1 MSANSLTNL
10 ERALSQSKGK
20 GGISSGPA
28 DGPQMCG
35 DIDMRIARDG
45 AWHYMGSPIGRKPL
59 VKLFASVLKRD
70 EAGDFWLI
78 TPAEMCR
85 ITVDDAPFAAV
96 EMTVEGTGRHQKLIF
111 RTNIDEIV
119 TAGAKN
125 PIRVAIDPDTQ
136 EPAPYVMIRDGLE
149 ALITRSVF
157 YDLVNLADEGAGRG
171 HVGTNVM
178 GVWSDGEFF
187 EIGSADDE

>member
-1 MSANSLTNL
+1 
-10 ERALSQSKGK
+10 
-20 GGISSGPA
+20 
-28 DGPQMCG
+28 MCG

-45 AWHYMGSPIGRKPL
+45 TWHYMGSPIGRKPL
-59 VKLFASVLKRD
+59 VKLFASLLNRD

-96 EMTVEGTGRHQKLIF
+96 EMTVDGKGRDQVLTF

-119 TAGAKN
+119 TAGTDN
-125 PIRVAIDPDTQ
+125 PVRVEIDPDTR
-136 EPAPYVMIRDGLE
+136 EPAPYVMVRDGLE

-157 YDLVNLADEGAGRG
+157 YDLVELAEMRVQG
-171 HVGTNVM
+171 GTSVM
-178 GVWSDGEFF
+178 GVWSNGVFF
-187 EIGSADDE
+187 EIGSTEDE

>member
-20 GGISSGPA
+20 GGISSDSPG
-28 DGPQMCG
+28 GPQMCG

-45 AWHYMGSPIGRKPL
+45 TWHYMGSPIGRKPL
-59 VKLFASVLKRD
+59 VKLFSSVLKRD

-85 ITVDDAPFAAV
+85 IKVDDAPFAAV
-96 EMTVEGTGRHQKLIF
+96 EMTVEGAGAHQNLTF

-119 TAGAKN
+119 TAGPNN
-125 PIRVAIDPDTQ
+125 PLRVAIDPDTQ

-149 ALITRSVF
+149 ALITRAVF
-157 YDLVNLADEGAGRG
+157 YDLVELADVRAHGGAS
-171 HVGTNVM
+171 VM
-178 GVWSDGEFF
+178 GVWSDGKFF

>member
-20 GGISSGPA
+20 GGISSGPPG
-28 DGPQMCG
+28 GPQMCG
-35 DIDMRIARDG
+35 DIDMRISRDG
-45 AWHYMGSPIGRKPL
+45 TWHYMGSPIGRKPL
-59 VKLFASVLKRD
+59 VKLFSSVLKRD

-78 TPAEMCR
+78 TPAEICR
-85 ITVDDAPFAAV
+85 IQVEDAPFAAV
-96 EMTVEGTGRHQKLIF
+96 EMTVEDVAGHQTLIF

-119 TAGAKN
+119 TAGPNN

-157 YDLVNLADEGAGRG
+157 YDLVDLADVREQGGAS
-171 HVGTNVM
+171 VM
-178 GVWSDGEFF
+178 GVWSDGQFF
-187 EIGSADDE
+187 EIGSVDDE

>member
-1 MSANSLTNL
+1 
-10 ERALSQSKGK
+10 
-20 GGISSGPA
+20 
-28 DGPQMCG
+28 MCG

-45 AWHYMGSPIGRKPL
+45 TWHYMGSPIGRKPL
-59 VKLFASVLKRD
+59 VKLFSSVLKRD

-85 ITVDDAPFAAV
+85 IKVDDAPFAAV
-96 EMTVEGTGRHQKLIF
+96 EMTVEGEGANQNLIF

-119 TAGAKN
+119 TAGPNN
-125 PIRVAIDPDTQ
+125 PLRVAIDPDTQ

-157 YDLVNLADEGAGRG
+157 YDLVDRAEVSAEGGAS
-171 HVGTNVM
+171 VL
-178 GVWSDGEFF
+178 GVWSDGKFF
-187 EIGSADDE
+187 EIGSTEDE

>member
-1 MSANSLTNL
+1 
-10 ERALSQSKGK
+10 
-20 GGISSGPA
+20 
-28 DGPQMCG
+28 MCG

-45 AWHYMGSPIGRKPL
+45 TWHYMGSPIGRKPL
-59 VKLFASVLKRD
+59 VKLFASVLNRD

-96 EMTVEGTGRHQKLIF
+96 EMTVDGQGRDQVLTF

-119 TAGAKN
+119 TAGTDN
-125 PIRVAIDPDTQ
+125 PVRVEIDPDTR
-136 EPAPYVMIRDGLE
+136 EPAPYVMVRDGLE

-157 YDLVNLADEGAGRG
+157 YDLVELAEMRVQG
-171 HVGTNVM
+171 GTSVM
-178 GVWSDGEFF
+178 GVWSNSVFF
-187 EIGSADDE
+187 EIGSTEDE

>member
-1 MSANSLTNL
+1 MSAKSLTNL
-10 ERALSQSKGK
+10 ERALSQSKDK
-20 GGISSGPA
+20 GGNSSGPPG
-28 DGPQMCG
+28 GPQMCG

-45 AWHYMGSPIGRKPL
+45 TWHYMGSPIGRKPL

-70 EAGDFWLI
+70 ETGDFWLI

-85 ITVDDAPFAAV
+85 IEVDDAPFAAV
-96 EMTVEGTGRHQKLIF
+96 EMTIEGAGRHQKLIF

-119 TAGAKN
+119 TAGANN
-125 PIRVAIDPDTQ
+125 PIRVAIDPDTR

-149 ALITRSVF
+149 ALIVRSVF
-157 YDLVNLADEGAGRG
+157 YDLVELAEVREQNDAS
-171 HVGTNVM
+171 VM

-187 EIGSADDE
+187 EIGSPDDD

>member
-10 ERALSQSKGK
+10 ERTLSQSKGK
-20 GGISSGPA
+20 GGISSGPPG
-28 DGPQMCG
+28 GPQMCG

-45 AWHYMGSPIGRKPL
+45 TWHYMGAPIGRKPL

-85 ITVDDAPFAAV
+85 IQVDDAPFAAV
-96 EMTVEGTGRHQKLIF
+96 EMTVEGTNMHQNLIF

-119 TAGAKN
+119 TAGANN
-125 PIRVAIDPDTQ
+125 PIRVAIDPDTK
-136 EPAPYVMIRDGLE
+136 EPAPYVMVRDGLE
-149 ALITRSVF
+149 ALIARSVF
-157 YDLVNLADEGAGRG
+157 YDLVDIAD
-171 HVGTNVM
+171 VGGEDGTSVL
-178 GVWSDGEFF
+178 GVWSDGVFF
-187 EIGSADDE
+187 EIGSTEDE